1 MTNKD
6 NLLEELKDLEET
18 LELTG
23 VFEEQTVVRKTFRVP
38 VNEQT
43 PVSLFIQGVS
53 FRVANISEGGVGF
66 LADSGNLAQIGQG
79 LDSVELRFGD
89 RHLQAYGT
97 VRHVTPLEGS
107 GFLYGLSLELKND
120 ADRDFMVDFVQKAR
134 ERFFEQN

>member
-1 MTNKD
+1 MMNKD

-23 VFEEQTVVRKTFRVP
+23 VFDEQAVVRKTFRVP

-43 PVSLFIQGVS
+43 PVTFLINGVP

-66 LADSGNLAQIGQG
+66 LADSGDVAEVGQVLEGLELHFGGRSFQAQ
-79 LDSVELRFGD
+79 
-89 RHLQAYGT
+89 GT
-97 VRHVTPLEGS
+97 VRHVTPLEDS
-107 GFLYGLSLELKND
+107 GFLYGLSLDMSNED
-120 ADRDFMVDFVQKAR
+120 DRAFMVDFVQKAR